1 MQCVEEAGK
10 SRVLEVEVH
19 DPGLLFLPSISM
31 LRCMSRPTFVLIL
44 NVAYEASLLTR
55 YRITLSI
62 MADAEEVPDTQDTS
76 VKPPSLD
83 IESLQRKKF
92 KTDELPLAPAQH
104 SAIQSLLHSFKKKGS
119 FDSVRKGIFEEFNN
133 GVLQFLQF

>member
-1 MQCVEEAGK
+1 
-10 SRVLEVEVH
+10 
-19 DPGLLFLPSISM
+19 
-31 LRCMSRPTFVLIL
+31 
-44 NVAYEASLLTR
+44 
-55 YRITLSI
+55 
-62 MADAEEVPDTQDTS
+62 MADGEEVPDTQPTN

-104 SAIQSLLHSFKKKGS
+104 SAIQSLLHSFKKKGG

-133 GVLQFLQF
+133 GVLQCLQFSYFVDQSLTVHLHRNIRRSFSSP